1 MKQRLLKLSSQI
13 DALSLRERGA
23 LFAAAAAVILFLLYA
38 MLLNPLDAQQATL
51 RTQIS
56 QQRNN
61 IAGIDQEITQQVQDY
76 GQDPDVALRARLRVV
91 NAEVAKLS
99 GQLRAVQR
107 DLVAPNQVVPLLDAI
122 LKTHGRLRLLSLT
135 TLPVSGLSEA
145 AGDVAAAPPAAVPSA
160 PGVVTPGAPAAVAIA
175 AAAKPPE
182 LLYRHGVQ
190 LAVQGNYLDML
201 DYMAALE
208 AMPAQLFWGK
218 ATLEA
223 AQYPT
228 ATLTLTLY
236 TLGIERAWI
245 RL

>member
-23 LFAAAAAVILFLLYA
+23 LFAGAAAVILFLLYA
-38 MLLNPLDAQQATL
+38 MLLNPLDVQQAAL
-51 RTQIS
+51 RTEIG
-56 QQRNN
+56 QQRSN
-61 IAGIDQEITQQVQDY
+61 IAAIDGEITQKVQGY
-76 GQDPDVALRARLRVV
+76 GQDPDVAPRARLQAVK
-91 NAEVAKLS
+91 AETAKLNS
-99 GQLRAVQR
+99 ELRAVQR

-122 LKTHGRLRLLSLT
+122 LKAHGRLRLLSLT
-135 TLPVSGLSEA
+135 TLPVSGLNEA
-145 AGDVAAAPPAAVPSA
+145 AAGAAAAPSAALPSAPGGLAPGAPPAA
-160 PGVVTPGAPAAVAIA
+160 A
-175 AAAKPPE
+175 AAAGNPRE

-190 LAVQGNYLDML
+190 LAVQGNYLDMV

-223 AQYPT
+223 TQYPS

-236 TLGIERAWI
+236 TLGLERTWI
-245 RL
+245 AL